1 MLQSLLYSMNASNS
15 ACSCLEISPTGDYLA
30 VGASDALITLWDT
43 TDFICVRSLAAM
55 TGPVKSLS
63 FSFDGSYIVGGSDE
77 GNSLEIASVESG
89 EYIHK
94 LETGTSLSSGNP
106 CVAWAPR
113 SYMLAYSG
121 ESPQALRIVG
131 ALSSGS

>member
-1 MLQSLLYSMNASNS
+1 M
-15 ACSCLEISPTGDYLA
+15 SPTGDHLA

-77 GNSLEIASVESG
+77 GNALEIASVESG
-89 EYIHK
+89 DYIYKH
-94 LETGTSLSSGNP
+94 ETGSPSSAGHP
-106 CVAWAPR
+106 CVAWAPK

-121 ESPQALRIVG
+121 EGPQALRIVG
-131 ALSSGS
+131 GLGSGA

>member
-1 MLQSLLYSMNASNS
+1 M
-15 ACSCLEISPTGDYLA
+15 SPTGQHLA

-43 TDFICVRSLAAM
+43 TDFICIRSLAAM

-63 FSFDGSYIVGGSDE
+63 FSFDGCYIVGGSDE
-77 GNSLEIASVESG
+77 GNVLEVASVETG
-89 EYIHK
+89 EYVHK
-94 LETGTSLSSGNP
+94 FETGSLSAGGNL

-131 ALSSGS
+131 GIGGAS

>member
-1 MLQSLLYSMNASNS
+1 M
-15 ACSCLEISPTGDYLA
+15 SPTGSHLA

-43 TDFICVRSLAAM
+43 TDLICVRSFAAM
-55 TGPVKSLS
+55 SGPVKSLS

-77 GNSLEIASVESG
+77 GNTLDIASVETG
-89 EYIHK
+89 EYVYR
-94 LETGTSLSSGNP
+94 LETGSSMSGGNS

-131 ALSSGS
+131 GLGGAL